1 MQQKY
6 SLTKVNSMNS
16 KTILLSLL
24 TALFLGGISY
34 AQDEEARLMRFPTI
48 HGDQLVFSYGGDL
61 YSVSDDGGTARKITT
76 HKGYESFP
84 KLSPDG
90 KTIAFT
96 GQYDGNTEVF
106 TIPAKGGEPTRLTYT
121 ATLSRDKVSDRMG
134 PNNIVMAWTPDGKE
148 IVFRSRKES
157 FNSFVG
163 KLYSIPVEGGLSEQ
177 LPLPRGGFCSYAP
190 DGERF
195 AYNRVFRE
203 FRTWKYYEGGMAD
216 DIWIHDFKTKE
227 TVNITNNMA
236 QDIIPMWHEDRI
248 YFLSDRDRT
257 MNLFVFDTN
266 TEEIEKVT
274 HFEDYDIKF
283 PSIGQNRIIFEKGG
297 YIFTLNLETHETKK
311 IAIQITEDFLAA
323 RKEYVDASDFIA
335 SYEIAPDG
343 KRALFSARGDIF
355 TVPAKN
361 GITYNLTESS
371 GVHDRNPKWSPDG
384 KYVAFISDKSGE
396 YEIYIRKA
404 DGSEPA
410 EQLTKNAE
418 TYKYSLQWSPDS
430 KKILWSDKMLRLRY
444 IDIDAKKITEVAKSK
459 IWEYR
464 SFDWSPDSKWIAYS
478 DAMEN
483 DMTKIS
489 LYSLDKNESYGVT
502 RGWYSSSSPEFSSD
516 GKYLFFTSDR
526 DFNPVYSR
534 TEWNH
539 AYRDMTSIYLAT
551 LAKDTKSPFAP
562 ENDQVKTD
570 ETGDDKNAKEESENG
585 DDSKDITVEPEGIQN
600 RIIDL
605 PVKAGNYFSL
615 ASVDDKLFY
624 RTYMDGNISL
634 KFYDLKKKEE
644 TDLKHKSGFE
654 VSADGKKMLV
664 SQGKRYAII
673 PLPSSK
679 IKIKETLDLDEM
691 KVWVNKKEEWKQ
703 IFDESWRQMRDFF
716 YVRNMHGLDWIAMKK
731 KYAPLVPYVN
741 NRHDLN
747 YIIGEL
753 IGELNVGH
761 AYVNGGD
768 LPEPKRIPMG
778 LLGAEISAHKSG
790 FFKVD
795 KILKGENFRKGY
807 RSPFTE
813 IGVDITEGDYIVAV
827 NGQSTKKIGNIFKT
841 LIDKAGKTVEL
852 TVNSEPKM
860 DGSHK
865 ELLKPMKD
873 EADLYYYNWVEE
885 NIEKVNEATNGQ
897 VGYIHIPD
905 MGRHG
910 LNEFVKYFYPQLTK
924 KALIIDDRGN
934 GGGNVSPMIIER
946 LRREVTRANMARN
959 VKVPGNTPTKMML
972 GPKVLLINQ
981 YSASDGDLFP
991 YSFKKHNMGTVIG
1004 LRTWGG
1010 VVGIRGSLPF
1020 IDGGDMRKPEFASY
1034 SAEESKWIIEGY
1046 GVEPDIEVWNDP
1058 WKEFK
1063 GEDQQLNKA
1072 IEVILEQL
1080 NEYEAMPPV
1089 PEGPDKTK

>member
-1 MQQKY
+1 MNLRSILI
-6 SLTKVNSMNS
+6 SLIVTFFVSG
-16 KTILLSLL
+16 
-24 TALFLGGISY
+24 FSY
-34 AQDEEARLMRFPTI
+34 AQDDEARLMRFPTI
-48 HGDQLVFSYGGDL
+48 YGDQLVFSYGGDL
-61 YSVSDDGGTARKITT
+61 YSVSDEGGTARKITT

-84 KLSPDG
+84 KFSPDG
-90 KTIAFT
+90 STIAFT

-106 TIPAKGGEPTRLTYT
+106 TIPSNGGEPTRLTYT
-121 ATLSRDKVSDRMG
+121 ATLSRDKISDRMG

-148 IVFRSRKES
+148 IVFRSRKAS

-163 KLYSIPVEGGLSEQ
+163 KLYSISVNGGLSKQ

-190 DGERF
+190 DGEKF

-203 FRTWKYYEGGMAD
+203 FRTWKYYKGGMAD
-216 DIWIHDFKTKE
+216 DIWVHNFKTKE
-227 TVNITNNMA
+227 TVNITDNVA
-236 QDIIPMWHEDRI
+236 QDIIPMWYKDRI
-248 YFLSDRDRT
+248 YFLSDRDRN
-257 MNLFVFDTN
+257 MNIFVYDTK
-266 TEEIEKVT
+266 TEEIKKVT
-274 HFEDYDIKF
+274 NFEDYDIKF
-283 PSIGQNRIIFEKGG
+283 PSIGQSRIVFEKGG
-297 YIFTLNLETHETKK
+297 YLFTLDLETHETKQIP
-311 IAIQITEDFLAA
+311 IAIEEDFLAS
-323 RKEYVDASDFIA
+323 RKEYVNASEFIA

-343 KRALFSARGDIF
+343 NRALFSARGEIF

-361 GITYNLTESS
+361 GITHNLTETS
-371 GVHDRNPKWSPDG
+371 GAHDRNPKWSPDG

-404 DGSEPA
+404 DGSGPA

-430 KKILWSDKMLRLRY
+430 KKIMWSDKKLRLRY
-444 IDIDAKKITEVAKSK
+444 IDIKSKEITEVAKSK

-464 SFDWSPDSKWIAYS
+464 SFDWSPDSKWIAYA
-478 DAMEN
+478 DPMEN
-483 DMTKIS
+483 DMSKVK
-489 LYSLDKNESYGVT
+489 LYSVESNRSFDVT
-502 RGWYSSSSPEFSSD
+502 RGWYSSSQPEFSSD

-539 AYRDMTSIYLAT
+539 AYRDMTSIYMAT

-562 ENDQVKTD
+562 ENDQVKTGEND
-570 ETGDDKNAKEESENG
+570 EGNKTNKEKEKN
-585 DDSKDITVEPEGIQN
+585 KDIKVDTDGIQD

-615 ASVDDKLFY
+615 ASVGNKLFY
-624 RTYMDGNISL
+624 RTYMDEKASL
-634 KFYDLKKKEE
+634 KFFDLDKEKE
-644 TDLKHKSGFE
+644 TDLKHKGGFE
-654 VSADGKKMLV
+654 ISSDGKKMLV
-664 SQGKRYAII
+664 SQGKKYAII
-673 PLPSSK
+673 PLPSSD
-679 IKIKETLDLDEM
+679 IKIKDALDLSEM
-691 KVWVNKKEEWKQ
+691 KVWVNKKEEWEQ

-716 YVRNMHGLDWIAMKK
+716 YVPNMHGLDWTAIKK

-747 YIIGEL
+747 YIIGEM
-753 IGELNVGH
+753 IGELSVGH

-778 LLGAEISAHKSG
+778 LLGAKISAHNSG
-790 FFKVD
+790 YFKID

-813 IGVDITEGDYIVAV
+813 IGVNISEGDFILAI
-827 NGQSTKKIGNIFKT
+827 NGGTTQSTDNIYKA

-852 TVNSEPKM
+852 TVNSKPKM
-860 DGSHK
+860 EGSHK
-865 ELLKPMKD
+865 ELIKPIKD

-885 NIEKVNEATNGQ
+885 NIDKVNKATNGQ

-946 LRREVTRANMARN
+946 LRREVTRANIARN
-959 VKVPGNTPTKMML
+959 VKVAGHTPTKMIL
-972 GPKVLLINQ
+972 GPKVLLIDQ
-981 YSASDGDLFP
+981 YSASDGDLFA
-991 YSFKKHNMGTVIG
+991 YSFKKHDMGTVIG
-1004 LRTWGG
+1004 VRTWGG

-1020 IDGGDMRKPEFASY
+1020 IDGGDLRKPEFASY
-1034 SAEESKWIIEGY
+1034 SSEESKWIIEGH

-1058 WKEFK
+1058 WKEFQ
-1063 GEDQQLNKA
+1063 GTDQQLNKA

-1080 NEYEAMPPV
+1080 DEYEAMPPI
-1089 PEGPDKTK
+1089 PAGPDKSN